1 MVRSAHKIKWRTA
14 VARPV
19 RHFGFQRF
27 RIFPVA
33 SPSRHLRLV
42 ADRRKHRTTPDA
54 PNVGTVPPAHATDSP
69 ALQPLHS
76 APFQF
81 RRLHFHS
88 TAFRRP
94 QTGETVRRQIV
105 RARMMA
111 GAASTGRETSSGQQA
126 IAHES
131 LLAGKASAIW
141 PRDSVRPASNSPR
154 GSARTRHG
162 NNREH
167 GHFPT
172 AAFRWRSISP
182 LGKMADLTDGG
193 PNASWLV

>member
-1 MVRSAHKIKWRTA
+1 
-14 VARPV
+14 
-19 RHFGFQRF
+19 
-27 RIFPVA
+27 
-33 SPSRHLRLV
+33 
-42 ADRRKHRTTPDA
+42 
-54 PNVGTVPPAHATDSP
+54 
-69 ALQPLHS
+69 
-76 APFQF
+76 
-81 RRLHFHS
+81 
-88 TAFRRP
+88 
-94 QTGETVRRQIV
+94 V